1 MMHVPDGIPP
11 KGVLLAEDEEELR
24 VLMGMIFEADGF
36 KVFHAAD
43 GLQALE
49 IFRDHVDEIGL
60 LVTDLGLPKLGGVE
74 LIEQIRTIKP
84 DVKIIGSSGYGP
96 SDVRE
101 EVLKAGG
108 DDFFP
113 KPVVAGD
120 LLAKARKLLRM

>member
-1 MMHVPDGIPP
+1 MDVPDNIPP

-24 VLMGMIFEADGF
+24 ALMGMIFEADGF
-36 KVFHAAD
+36 KVFHAGD
-43 GLQALE
+43 GLQALD
-49 IFRDHVDEIGL
+49 IFREHSDEIDL

-74 LIEQIRTIKP
+74 LIERIRTIKP

-96 SDVRE
+96 SDVRD

-120 LLAKARKLLRM
+120 LLAKARKLLGI

>member
-1 MMHVPDGIPP
+1 MMDVPDNTSR

-36 KVFHAAD
+36 TVFHAAD
-43 GLQALE
+43 GLQALDV
-49 IFRDHVDEIGL
+49 FRDHADEIHL

-74 LIEQIRTIKP
+74 LIAHIRTINP
-84 DVKIIGSSGYGP
+84 GVKIIGSSGYGP

-120 LLAKARKLLRM
+120 LLAKARRLLGM